1 MFWKF
6 FLPCYLHT
14 FQDPVGLR
22 IGGAGNFPTPFS
34 SDHPSLSRLRP
45 FHFLPFN
52 LDVSNHPRMEQYGF
66 TADVQCAHWAVTHID
81 QTSLHLTSQ
90 LNVRA
95 CVGSNNPCMILL
107 SNVWSASS
115 LTTYVNSNRST
126 SWNDRTDDV
135 IASLAQPRPIKA
147 EESQTYQAKISFSES
162 TTNNGQIIIS
172 TRRPRRGKASNH
184 PTSQPVHRLAEGRR
198 HHASRTF

>member
-1 MFWKF
+1 MGS
-6 FLPCYLHT
+6 PQT
-14 FQDPVGLR
+14 SNAPTGLLAH
-22 IGGAGNFPTPFS
+22 IGQ
-34 SDHPSLSRLRP
+34 
-45 FHFLPFN
+45 
-52 LDVSNHPRMEQYGF
+52 M
-66 TADVQCAHWAVTHID
+66 
-81 QTSLHLTSQ
+81 SLHLPSQ
-90 LNVRA
+90 LNVCA

-126 SWNDRTDDV
+126 SWNDHTDDV

-147 EESQTYQAKISFSES
+147 EESQTFQAKISFSES